1 MVTGD
6 VHHEQAYQDVVAVRN
21 GSKPR
26 ADGRSVSL
34 QILMKQAG
42 FTDAEFAKLKQAEDL
57 SNELAKIETV
67 AMNMVKGQFDDGN
80 GGFTTAGAPD
90 LEQARR

>member
-67 AMNMVKGQFDDGN
+67 AMNLGQWTLN
-80 GGFTTAGAPD
+80 AARCSKPAGVG
-90 LEQARR
+90 R

>member
-42 FTDAEFAKLKQAEDL
+42 FTDAEFA
-57 SNELAKIETV
+57 
-67 AMNMVKGQFDDGN
+67 
-80 GGFTTAGAPD
+80 
-90 LEQARR
+90 